1 MIVEMHNE
9 IITIYKVQSNPGF
22 KLIKSNISF
31 KFYYPLLPSASCKI
45 LSFLYSQANY
55 VDF

>member
-45 LSFLYSQANY
+45 LPFLYSQANY